1 MIPIVDIFSPLG
13 SRGDGWVS
21 CGRQD
26 HLGLCARIPVPSV
39 PQERKEAPISRE
51 VALTDALNAPEVRLE
66 EGAETFGPMRMHLA
80 TSIGFLRVIDDLM
93 HVALQRSIAAG
104 GVGVELTSS
113 LDGEPLIHFA
123 QNVLTAVALGE
134 QLFDELEHILP
145 RVTSSRP
152 HLLSDGDG
160 SLGAG

>member
-1 MIPIVDIFSPLG
+1 ML
-13 SRGDGWVS
+13 
-21 CGRQD
+21 
-26 HLGLCARIPVPSV
+26 
-39 PQERKEAPISRE
+39 
-51 VALTDALNAPEVRLE
+51 
-66 EGAETFGPMRMHLA
+66 MHLA
-80 TSIGFLRVIDDLM
+80 TGRCLLCVIDDLR
-93 HVALQRSIAAG
+93 HVTLQRSIDAG
-104 GVGVELTSS
+104 GVGVELTPYV
-113 LDGEPLIHFA
+113 DGEPLIHFA

>member
-123 QNVLTAVALGE
+123 QKCRRGAPQVGSTNTDKKKPVVR
-134 QLFDELEHILP
+134 QW
-145 RVTSSRP
+145 RV
-152 HLLSDGDG
+152 HLARGGDFW
-160 SLGAG
+160 